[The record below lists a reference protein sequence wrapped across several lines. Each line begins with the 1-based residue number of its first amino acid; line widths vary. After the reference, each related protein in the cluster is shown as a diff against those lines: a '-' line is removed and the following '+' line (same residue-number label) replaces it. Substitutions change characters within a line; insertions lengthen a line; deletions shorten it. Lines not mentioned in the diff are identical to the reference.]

1 MRGFRS
7 LGMRNSIKRLFGGF
21 GILFLAAFEAGV
33 VARELVVE
41 LFDTSS
47 SVNVLQTSGVERVAS
62 RANIDFHFG
71 LGTAGYERVSATASY
86 LHFDVTGVNS
96 FFHLK
101 LSLDFSGV
109 RSGAILRRLCR
120 TNGLV
125 SQFPLG

>member
-1 MRGFRS
+1 
-7 LGMRNSIKRLFGGF
+7 MRNSIKRLFGGF

-71 LGTAGYERVSATASY
+71 LSAAGYERVSATAGN
-86 LHFDVTGVNS
+86 LHFDVAGVNS
-96 FFHLK
+96 FFHLNI
-101 LSLDFSGV
+101 SFGFFGSAV
-109 RSGAILRRLCR
+109 RSDSPATLPNERTRFAIP
-120 TNGLV
+120 
-125 SQFPLG
+125 QDIK